1 MDTKLLLDLTGV
13 AFEILLAYLFF
24 RIFLERWQFS
34 KAIIAGIFLADF
46 LLKAGGSYYLPE
58 AWMRTIL
65 GVICYFF
72 IACCYKGS
80 FLKKLVMAFFL
91 WLLNVIV
98 EYSVHSLLMLL
109 AGAIYATGEHDLQD
123 YALGLL
129 LSKLTVLFLCSLC
142 YYRQKYKNEY
152 VMQELN
158 YKWYLAF
165 LIYPIVTVIILIQNY
180 YLILEKQQLLYLK
193 NFLFTSVLMILSNL
207 LIFTILNEMHRL
219 EAVRLQ
225 SELVEKQ
232 LAAQEK
238 CYAEIV
244 KKNSTIKRYVHD
256 TKNLLLVL
264 QSYIQQGKEHE
275 ALEHLQFMLKNLNND
290 VIDCTGNIVL
300 DTVLSAKIKDAQ
312 SQNITVIPAI
322 ALYGDLK
329 VRIIDLALLLG
340 NALDNAIEATA
351 KVQSGQE
358 RKVLLSVKLQENIL
372 HISVKNPVE
381 HQVMIQNQSVK
392 TSKADSELHGLGIQ
406 NMKAIVNK
414 YHGTFDIRC
423 TEQMFL
429 LNVILENEQCD
440 Q

>member
-1 MDTKLLLDLTGV
+1 MDTKFLLDLTGV

-34 KAIIAGIFLADF
+34 KTVIVSVFLADF

-72 IACCYKGS
+72 IASCYKGGV
-80 FLKKLVMAFFL
+80 LKKIVITFFL
-91 WLLNVIV
+91 WLLNVVI
-98 EYSVHSLLMLL
+98 EYSIHSLLMLL
-109 AGAIYATGEHDLQD
+109 AGTIYATGEHALYD

-152 VMQELN
+152 VMQELS
-158 YKWYLAF
+158 YKWYLVF
-165 LIYPIVTVIILIQNY
+165 LIYPVVTVIVLIQNY
-180 YLILEKQQLLYLK
+180 YLILAEQQVIHLK
-193 NFLFTSVLMILSNL
+193 IFLFTSVLMILSNL

-232 LAAQEK
+232 VTAQEK
-238 CYAEIV
+238 HYAEIV
-244 KKNSTIKRYVHD
+244 EKNSTIKRYVHD

-264 QSYIQQGKEHE
+264 QSYIQRGKDSE
-275 ALEHLQFMLKNLNND
+275 ALEHLQYMLKNINND
-290 VIDCTGNIVL
+290 VIECTGNIVL
-300 DTVLSAKIKDAQ
+300 DTVLSTKMKEAQ
-312 SQNITVIPAI
+312 NQDIAIVPAI
-322 ALYGDLK
+322 ALYGELK

-351 KVQSGQE
+351 KVQGEQE
-358 RKVLLSVKLQENIL
+358 KKVLLSVKLQENIL
-372 HISVKNPVE
+372 HIAVKNPVD
-381 HQVMIQNQSVK
+381 HQVIIQNQSVK
-392 TSKADSELHGLGIQ
+392 TSKTNSEVHGLGIQ

-414 YHGTFDIRC
+414 YQGTFDIRC
-423 TEQMFL
+423 TERVFI
-429 LNVILENEQCD
+429 LNVILENERCTQ
-440 Q
+440 